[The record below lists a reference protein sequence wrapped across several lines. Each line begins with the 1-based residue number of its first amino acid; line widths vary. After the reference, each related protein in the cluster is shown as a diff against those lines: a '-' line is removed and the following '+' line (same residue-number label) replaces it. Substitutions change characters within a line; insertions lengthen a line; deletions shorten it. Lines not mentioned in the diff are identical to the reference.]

1 MFFKIGVLTNFA
13 NFAGKHL
20 GFLNKVAGLKPC
32 NFVKRDSNTGVFLG
46 NFQNI

>member
-1 MFFKIGVLTNFA
+1 MFFKIGVLT

-32 NFVKRDSNTGVFLG
+32 NFVKRDSNTGVFL
-46 NFQNI
+46 